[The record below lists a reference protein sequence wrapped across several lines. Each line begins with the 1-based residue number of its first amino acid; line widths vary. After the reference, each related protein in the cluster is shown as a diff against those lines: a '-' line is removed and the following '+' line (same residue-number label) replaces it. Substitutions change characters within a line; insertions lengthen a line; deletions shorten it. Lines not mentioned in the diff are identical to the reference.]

1 MGFKRTLADFL
12 ERKLDARI
20 VKKGDLP
27 LLFEEEHLS
36 RFFKHF
42 AVDCVF
48 DVGANAGQYADKIRD
63 RCGFAGSIISFE
75 PIPTLAA
82 ELKKR
87 ASAHKQ
93 WFVEPTLLD
102 RESGTVEFNIT
113 SGSQF
118 SSINKPLPTEPELF
132 GGQSDVSQTL
142 KLNAS
147 TLKIEFQ
154 KYQRLLGF
162 RRPFLKM
169 DTQGSDLEVAAGAGE
184 CLQQFV
190 GLQSELAFR
199 PIYENAPSAYQAL
212 DFYRS
217 KGFELSAFVPNNAGH
232 FPVLL
237 ESDCILYRPE
247 FG

>member
-1 MGFKRTLADFL
+1 
-12 ERKLDARI
+12 
-20 VKKGDLP
+20 
-27 LLFEEEHLS
+27 
-36 RFFKHF
+36 
-42 AVDCVF
+42 
-48 DVGANAGQYADKIRD
+48 
-63 RCGFAGSIISFE
+63 
-75 PIPTLAA
+75 
-82 ELKKR
+82 
-87 ASAHKQ
+87 
-93 WFVEPTLLD
+93 VEPTLLN

-113 SGSQF
+113 NGNQF

-154 KYQRLLGF
+154 KYQRMLGF
-162 RRPFLKM
+162 PRPFLKM

-184 CLQQFV
+184 CLQQFI